1 MKKIIGLIPT
11 RLESK
16 RLPGKA
22 LLDLDGLP
30 LIIHTAKRAMLSKLL
45 KQVFVCTDS
54 DKIIEV
60 CKIHDVK
67 FIKTQK
73 HFING
78 TERIASVVKK
88 IDCDFV
94 IDIQGDEPLISPD
107 YIDQVVKFHLKI
119 QKKADIII
127 PCIKANYNSPPS
139 VVRVLCS
146 RSGKI
151 MYLSRANIPYQYS
164 GFAQNIL
171 KHLSVISFTKKS
183 LLAYSKLKQSYH
195 ENIEDIE
202 LLRALENDFRL
213 FTIRLEGNSFSV
225 DVNDDYL
232 KAKIAIKADKIRKM
246 Y

>member
-30 LIIHTAKRAMLSKLL
+30 IIIHTAKRAMLSKSL
-45 KQVFVCTDS
+45 KDVFVCTDS
-54 DKIIEV
+54 DKIIKN
-60 CKIHDVK
+60 CKKYNVK
-67 FIKTQK
+67 FIKTNK

-94 IDIQGDEPLISPD
+94 VDIQGDEPLISPD
-107 YIDQVVKFHLKI
+107 YIDKVIKFHLKNE
-119 QKKADIII
+119 KKADIVI
-127 PCIKANYNSPPS
+127 PSIQANYNSPPT
-139 VVRVLCS
+139 VVRVLS
-146 RSGKI
+146 TSSGKI
-151 MYLSRANIPYQYS
+151 IYLSRANVPHQYI
-164 GFAQNIL
+164 GFAQNIF

-183 LLAYSKLKQSYH
+183 LLAYSKLKQSYY
-195 ENIEDIE
+195 EKIEDIE
-202 LLRALENDFRL
+202 LLRALENDFKL

-232 KAKIAIKADKIRKM
+232 KAKIAIKADKIRKF